1 MSSRAHAVPS
11 YLTGHM
17 HDVHDLYTAVRMN
30 LSTQPRPVT
39 CINMQDKESH
49 GQDDRIRPLTCMS
62 PDYGDSLSVNI
73 YII

>member
-1 MSSRAHAVPS
+1 MLS
-11 YLTGHM
+11 YPTGYM
-17 HDVHDLYTAVRMN
+17 HDVHDLYTVIRTYN

-49 GQDDRIRPLTCMS
+49 SQDYRIRPLTCMS